1 MSSFMFVLPL
11 LGCLLLYLLLL
22 LARAGVGYGCC
33 GHYTTEKELANAV
46 WAPPKVPANSKRR
59 CVVALR
65 GDLMGIQE
73 VEQQQPLNV
82 KEMNNMYDGHKKY
95 HSGEPATSNAGWP

>member
-1 MSSFMFVLPL
+1 MLRSLHH
-11 LGCLLLYLLLL
+11 GQ
-22 LARAGVGYGCC
+22 
-33 GHYTTEKELANAV
+33 KELTNAV
-46 WAPPKVPANSKRR
+46 WAPLKVPANSKRR

-65 GDLMGIQE
+65 VDLMGIQE

-95 HSGEPATSNAGWP
+95 KSGEPATSNAGWP